1 MSPLRSDGSCGSQ
14 AGRLSRM
21 SGGQRHPNESEK
33 MTLGSQGTYLKM
45 GRVAAQKV
53 STYSFAGDV
62 EE

>member
-1 MSPLRSDGSCGSQ
+1 
-14 AGRLSRM
+14 M
-21 SGGQRHPNESEK
+21 SGGQRCSNDIQK

-45 GRVAAQKV
+45 GRVAAQNV